1 MNKEIVIRIKKSLL
15 GNKKKVT
22 ISDGGR
28 EISKESYV
36 RRDFNDKECSL
47 LEVVKDAVDSFE
59 LIYDVNTFEKIRD
72 QIKIQEL
79 EKELLEQDKIEHD
92 IKVRKGIID
101 RILENQDIRDMKIE
115 DVIANAAMIF
125 DWIKEGKYDTIGKT
139 NK

>member
-22 ISDGGR
+22 ISDGDR

-79 EKELLEQDKIEHD
+79 EKELLERDKIEHD
-92 IKVRKGIID
+92 IKVRERDIEIRREII
-101 RILENQDIRDMKIE
+101 
-115 DVIANAAMIF
+115 AAMIGDASHKDF
-125 DWIKEGKYDTIGKT
+125 IKRVNSIYNWIKEGKV
-139 NK
+139 

>member
-1 MNKEIVIRIKKSLL
+1 MDKEIAIRIKKSLL

-22 ISDGGR
+22 ISDGDR

-59 LIYDVNTFEKIRD
+59 LIYDVNTLEKIRD
-72 QIKIQEL
+72 RINIQDL
-79 EKELLEQDKIEHD
+79 EKKLLEQDEIEHD

-101 RILENQDIRDMKIE
+101 RILESQDIRDMKIE
-115 DVIANAAMIF
+115 DIIVNAAKIF
-125 DWIKEGKYDTIGKT
+125 DWIKEGKL
-139 NK
+139 

>member
-1 MNKEIVIRIKKSLL
+1 MNKEIVIRIKKPLL

-22 ISDGGR
+22 ISDGDR

-72 QIKIQEL
+72 QIKIQGL

-125 DWIKEGKYDTIGKT
+125 DWIKEGKV
-139 NK
+139 

>member
-1 MNKEIVIRIKKSLL
+1 MDKEIVIRIKKPLL

-22 ISDGGR
+22 ISDGDH

-47 LEVVKDAVDSFE
+47 LEVAKDAVDSFE
-59 LIYDVNTFEKIRD
+59 LIYDVNTFEKFRD

-115 DVIANAAMIF
+115 DIIANAAMIF
-125 DWIKEGKYDTIGKT
+125 DWIKEGKV
-139 NK
+139 

>member
-1 MNKEIVIRIKKSLL
+1 MDKEIAIRIKKSLL

-22 ISDGGR
+22 ISDGDR

-47 LEVVKDAVDSFE
+47 LEIVKDAVDSFE

-72 QIKIQEL
+72 RIKIQDL
-79 EKELLEQDKIEHD
+79 EKKLLEQDEIEHD

-101 RILENQDIRDMKIE
+101 RILESQDIRNMKIE
-115 DVIANAAMIF
+115 DIIVNAAKIF
-125 DWIKEGKYDTIGKT
+125 DWIKEGKL
-139 NK
+139 

>member
-1 MNKEIVIRIKKSLL
+1 MDKEIVIRIKKSLL

-22 ISDGGR
+22 ISDGDR

-47 LEVVKDAVDSFE
+47 LEIVKDAVDSFE

-72 QIKIQEL
+72 RIKIQDL
-79 EKELLEQDKIEHD
+79 EKKLLEQDEIERD

-101 RILENQDIRDMKIE
+101 RILESQDIRDMKIE
-115 DVIANAAMIF
+115 DIIVNAAKIF
-125 DWIKEGKYDTIGKT
+125 DWIKEGKL
-139 NK
+139 

>member
-22 ISDGGR
+22 ISDGDR

-59 LIYDVNTFEKIRD
+59 MIYDVNTFEKIRD
-72 QIKIQEL
+72 QIKIQGL

-92 IKVRKGIID
+92 IKVRRGIID

>member
-1 MNKEIVIRIKKSLL
+1 MDKEIAIRIKKSLL

-22 ISDGGR
+22 ISDGDR

-59 LIYDVNTFEKIRD
+59 QIYDVNTFEKIRD
-72 QIKIQEL
+72 RIKIQDL
-79 EKELLEQDKIEHD
+79 EKKLLEQDEIEHD

-101 RILENQDIRDMKIE
+101 RILESQDIRDMKIE
-115 DVIANAAMIF
+115 DIIVNAAKIF
-125 DWIKEGKYDTIGKT
+125 DWIKEGKL
-139 NK
+139 